1 PPRWNIVWNGIAVN
15 RSSSRLGNGNRSSM
29 NKIKIGMVEI
39 IAIKIINSRTECSGS
54 HESIELF
61 VFEKASRTSIN
72 LITVILADDSLIVI
86 RVIRFAD
93 IGNKQQFRIVKDITG

>member
-1 PPRWNIVWNGIAVN
+1 GALRTDAEGTVEVFQRLIFEFLPPRWNIVWNGIAVN

-86 RVIRFAD
+86 
-93 IGNKQQFRIVKDITG
+93 